1 MIDGSMEETEK
12 GEVRTPVKD
21 YQVLYNELKMY
32 KDGIL
37 LQKPS
42 LIVVN
47 KCDRKYVNFKQKYE
61 RLKKIAHAPMMPI
74 SAKEGE
80 NLEQLLETLK
90 EIIEHEK
97 ARIELQK

>member
-1 MIDGSMEETEK
+1 MEGIEK

-47 KCDRKYVNFKQKYE
+47 KCDRKYTNFK
-61 RLKKIAHAPMMPI
+61 
-74 SAKEGE
+74 
-80 NLEQLLETLK
+80 
-90 EIIEHEK
+90 
-97 ARIELQK
+97 

>member
-1 MIDGSMEETEK
+1 MEGTEK

-61 RLKKIAHAPMMPI
+61 RLKKIAHAPIMPI